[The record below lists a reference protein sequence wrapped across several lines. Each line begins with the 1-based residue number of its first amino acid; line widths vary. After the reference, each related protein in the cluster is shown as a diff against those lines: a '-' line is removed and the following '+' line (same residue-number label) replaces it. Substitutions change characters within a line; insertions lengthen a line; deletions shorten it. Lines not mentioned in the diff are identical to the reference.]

1 MGKNAVDIASHV
13 THQDGMESGTPDVV
27 VEEVLAVRRR
37 LAHNVR
43 ELRGLHGLS
52 QQELADNAK
61 LSRSTIVRLER
72 MDDTVTLDTLVRL
85 SIAFETSIALLLA

>member
-1 MGKNAVDIASHV
+1 
-13 THQDGMESGTPDVV
+13 MESGTPDVV